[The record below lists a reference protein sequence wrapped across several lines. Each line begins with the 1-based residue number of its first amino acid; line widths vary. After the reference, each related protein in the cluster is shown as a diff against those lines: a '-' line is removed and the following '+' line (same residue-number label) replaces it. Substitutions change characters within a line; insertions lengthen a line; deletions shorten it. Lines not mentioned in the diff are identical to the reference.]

1 MSCATAI
8 NPMVWTARTPLL
20 AHQSEA
26 VAKLLPSKVG
36 ALFMEMGTG
45 KSRTAIELVRLRQ
58 AKIGRVIWFCPVSL
72 KETVR
77 FEIIKHTDCPPEAV
91 HVFDDKTSER
101 RIPDA
106 LWYIVG
112 IESMSASPRVIC
124 TVNNLITERSFVI
137 VDESSYI
144 KGHRAD
150 RTERITYFG
159 ARARYRLILTG
170 TPMSQGVVDL
180 YAQMRFLSP
189 KILGYSS
196 FYSFAANHL
205 EYSDKYPGL
214 IVRAHNTAWLAAKIQ
229 PYVYQVTKDECLDLP
244 DKLYET
250 RYCSM
255 TPEQAEAYEEAK
267 DELLLALAD
276 DEIDSYAI
284 FRLFSALQQIVC
296 GFWNRRNER
305 TREMERIV
313 FPDRRLPTMVDAV
326 TSIPANE
333 KVIVW
338 AKYRYDIE
346 RIAAA
351 LRENFGEPSVVT
363 FFGDLSEKQRANAV
377 ERFRTEA
384 RFFVAT
390 PSCGGH
396 GLTLNDAA
404 HVVFYNNGFKYSE
417 RLQAEDR
424 NHRIGQARKV
434 TYIDIHCISGIDD
447 RIANAI
453 LSKGNAVEAFKRE
466 VDKVKGKG
474 KDKRRELV
482 KAL

>member
-1 MSCATAI
+1 MICATAI
-8 NPMVWTARTPLL
+8 NQMRWTARTPLL
-20 AHQSEA
+20 PEFHQPDA
-26 VAKLLPSKVG
+26 VAKLLPTRVG
-36 ALFMEMGTG
+36 GLFMEMGLG
-45 KSRTAIELVRLRQ
+45 KSRTAIELIRLRQ
-58 AKIGRVIWFCPVSL
+58 TKIDRVIWFCPVSL

-77 FEIIKHTDCPPEAV
+77 FEILKHTDCPAESI
-91 HVFDDKTSER
+91 HVFGDKTSER
-101 RIPDA
+101 RIPDVF
-106 LWYIVG
+106 WYVVG
-112 IESMSASPRVIC
+112 IESMSASSRVIC
-124 TVNNLITERSFVI
+124 TVNKLIGERSFVI

-144 KGHRAD
+144 KGHHAD

-180 YAQMRFLSP
+180 YAQMRFLSA
-189 KILGYSS
+189 KILGYAS

-205 EYSDKYPGL
+205 EYSEKFKGM
-214 IVRAHNTAWLAAKIQ
+214 IVRAHNTKWLAAKIQ

-244 DKLYET
+244 NKLYET

-255 TPEQAEAYEEAK
+255 TAEQAEAYEEAK
-267 DELLLALAD
+267 EELLMKLAD
-276 DEIDSYAI
+276 DDIDSYAI

-305 TREMERIV
+305 TREMDYLI
-313 FPDRRLPTMVDAV
+313 FPDRRLPTLVDAV
-326 TSIPANE
+326 TSIPPDE

-346 RIAAA
+346 RIAAS
-351 LRENFGEPSVVT
+351 LQERFGETSAVT
-363 FFGDLSEKQRANAV
+363 FFGDLNERQRAKSVA
-377 ERFRTEA
+377 RFRADA

-396 GLTLNDAA
+396 GLTLNEAA
-404 HVVFYNNGFKYSE
+404 YAVFYNNGFKYAE

-434 TYIDIHCISGIDD
+434 TYIDIHCCSGIDD
-447 RIANAI
+447 RIAKSIA
-453 LSKGNAVEAFKRE
+453 SKGNAVEAFKRE
-466 VDKVKGKG
+466 VDKVKGK
-474 KDKRRELV
+474 DKI
-482 KAL
+482 KALVNGL